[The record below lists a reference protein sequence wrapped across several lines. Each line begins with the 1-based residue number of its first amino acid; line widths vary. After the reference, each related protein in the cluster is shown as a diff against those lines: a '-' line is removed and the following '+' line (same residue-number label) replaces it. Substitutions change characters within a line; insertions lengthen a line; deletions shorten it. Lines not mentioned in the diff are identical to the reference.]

1 MLLYLDFL
9 WSHDTG
15 DGACFVGNKGSAEY
29 AHGHLAIHL
38 LLAIYAQFLYEF
50 LLCVADEREREV
62 VLLDEF
68 LVALGIL
75 CAHADNYISQREETL
90 IVVTQIASLIGASW
104 CGVARINIKY
114 YLLATEFGKSPF
126 FSVLVKAKNLCNF
139 CPISIVIIFY
149 GLINYLLMKW
159 G

>member
-1 MLLYLDFL
+1 MFL

-50 LLCVADEREREV
+50 LLCVADEREWEV

-75 CAHADNYISQREETL
+75 LHLPALHHHRLTL
-90 IVVTQIASLIGASW
+90 LGA
-104 CGVARINIKY
+104 K
-114 YLLATEFGKSPF
+114 LLRSRLQLFL
-126 FSVLVKAKNLCNF
+126 SVLYDHKR
-139 CPISIVIIFY
+139 
-149 GLINYLLMKW
+149 
-159 G
+159 